1 MSGPREPAG
10 GQALLE
16 LALILPLTLLLGCG
30 AVAVV
35 QPARTQMAMNT
46 ASSAAALVAAR
57 AVDAQSACQ
66 QATQELHLVEEESSG
81 LLSGPI
87 RQLGGGRCVG
97 PAPDAGTMPTVAGGG
112 SAQIWF
118 GYGAALDS
126 FCRVGGPPN
135 SSGLTDGD
143 VEVVIAYRP
152 NLQWIPLLGAWMSP
166 SLRAS
171 SIQKIDPFR
180 SRDPSQDPTGDD
192 C

>member
-1 MSGPREPAG
+1 MSGLRGRAG

-16 LALILPLTLLLGCG
+16 LALVLPIILLLGCG

-35 QPARTQMAMNT
+35 QLARTQLAMQT

-57 AVDAQSACQ
+57 AIDAQRACQ
-66 QATQELHLVEEESSG
+66 EATQELRVVEQENSG
-81 LLSGPI
+81 LLQGHI

-97 PAPDAGTMPTVAGGG
+97 PAPNAATMPTSIGGG

-118 GYGAALDS
+118 GYGGALDS

-135 SSGLTDGD
+135 STGLTDGD

-152 NLQWIPLLGAWMSP
+152 DLEWIPLLGSWLSP
-166 SLRAS
+166 SLRAH